1 METGTGTSFGILAIL
16 KWLFPSLIGSAL
28 AVWYKRHDVIW
39 VDKTFIEKVI
49 LSFIGILAI
58 AVGCCISY
66 AIGGAFILKLAI
78 TEDIYQWG
86 VYLLSGLCSLKTL
99 DAVVKNSD
107 DIINT
112 VVKGIKDMVKSV
124 VSKFTGG
131 DKSGGSK

>member
-28 AVWYKRHDVIW
+28 AVWYKRHDVVW
-39 VDKTFIEKVI
+39 VDKTFTEKVI

-58 AVGCCISY
+58 VVGCCISY

-124 VSKFTGG
+124 VNKFTGG